1 MVKLD
6 DAVLAKYSR
15 DGHHF
20 EILVDP
26 YLAWDFKHGKADV
39 NFDNIFAME
48 EVYADSAKGKLAS
61 EEIVKQVFQTSDFLT
76 IAKKIILDG
85 DVQLTT
91 AQRNEMLKRRE
102 NEIIDFIAK
111 NAHDPKEM
119 TPIPPQRII
128 NALEAGKFKFNLSR
142 KKEDEL
148 NEVMLVLKR
157 AMPISMEK
165 INLSIEVT
173 AQFSGKLMP
182 ILHKYDIIEEKWLPS
197 GGLLAK
203 VSLPIGLKQK
213 LINDLNNVTH
223 GSVIVNVEKQ

>member
-6 DAVLAKYSR
+6 DAVIAKYSR
-15 DGHHF
+15 NGHHF
-20 EILVDP
+20 EIFVDP
-26 YLAWDFKHGKADV
+26 YKAWDYKHGKEISFDDV
-39 NFDNIFAME
+39 FAME
-48 EVYADSAKGKLAS
+48 EVYSDSAKGKLAS
-61 EEIVKQVFQTSDFLT
+61 EEIVKQVFQTTDFLT
-76 IAKKIILDG
+76 IAKKIITDG

-91 AQRNEMLKRRE
+91 SQRNEMLKRRE

-128 NALEAGKFKFNLSR
+128 NALESAKFKFNLSR

-148 NEVMLVLKR
+148 NEVMLILKK

-165 INLSIEVT
+165 IVMSIEVT

-182 ILHKYDIIEEKWLPS
+182 ILHKYDILDEKWLPS
-197 GGLLAK
+197 GGLIAK
-203 VSLPIGLKQK
+203 VTLPIGLKQK
-213 LINDLNNVTH
+213 LITDLNNITH
-223 GSVIVNVEKQ
+223 GSVIVNVEK